1 MKAGDTTPGQSRGDR
16 ACVSSGSIPVKN
28 RGECCRGKKERGGE
42 EEEEEERERKGK
54 EKRTKLKGLSLKEF

>member
-1 MKAGDTTPGQSRGDR
+1 M
-16 ACVSSGSIPVKN
+16 KN

-42 EEEEEERERKGK
+42 EEEERERKRK